1 MVVITRRKKSLSGLL
16 DVVDLKTSFFTYAGE
31 VKAVDGV
38 SFQVAPGEAVAIVGE
53 SGCGKSVTA
62 FSIMS
67 LLQYPGK
74 ITGGA
79 IHFKERDLTRV
90 SAATMRSTRG
100 NEIGMIFQDPLTSL
114 NPVLSI
120 KRQMTESLMLHKK
133 SSLGEA
139 TVQALE
145 LMKLVGIPAPE
156 TRLDQYPHQF
166 SGGMRQRVM
175 IAMAL
180 SCQPQLLI
188 ADEPTTA
195 LDVTIQAQILELLKD
210 LKQKLNTAIILIT
223 HDLGVVAGLCQK
235 VIVMY
240 AGKIVETGSLHDIYY
255 NPRHPYTWGL
265 LNSVPRLDENSKRK
279 LVPIWGQPPDL
290 LAPPAGCRFAPRCV
304 YAMPICGS
312 TPPPE
317 ALIAP
322 GHQAACWL
330 LDPRAPLVERP
341 LLQGKGG
348 SVA

>member
-1 MVVITRRKKSLSGLL
+1 LSGLL
-16 DVVDLKTSFFTYAGE
+16 NVVDLKTSFFTYAGE

-38 SFQVAPGEAVAIVGE
+38 SFQVNPGEAVAIVGE

-62 FSIMS
+62 FSIMG
-67 LLQYPGK
+67 LVQYPGK

-79 IHFKERDLTRV
+79 IHFKARDLTQV
-90 SAATMRSTRG
+90 SAAARRSIRG
-100 NEIGMIFQDPLTSL
+100 NEIGMIFQDPLTAL

-120 KRQMTESLMLHKK
+120 KRQMTEGLMLHKQM
-133 SSLGEA
+133 SLGAATEEA
-139 TVQALE
+139 LQ
-145 LMKLVGIPAPE
+145 LMRLVGIPAPE
-156 TRLDQYPHQF
+156 TRLGQYPHQF

-240 AGKIVETGSLHDIYY
+240 AGKIVEAGSLHDIYY

-265 LNSVPRLDENSKRK
+265 LNSAPRLDESSKRK

-290 LAPPAGCRFAPRCV
+290 LAPPVGCRFAPRCA
-304 YAMPICGS
+304 YAMSLCGS
-312 TPPPE
+312 NQPPE
-317 ALIAP
+317 TQIAS
-322 GHQAACWL
+322 GHLAACWL
-330 LDPRAPLVERP
+330 LDPRAPQVERP
-341 LLQGKGG
+341 LLQSRGA
-348 SVA
+348 VV

>member
-1 MVVITRRKKSLSGLL
+1 LSGLL

-31 VKAVDGV
+31 VKAVAGV

-62 FSIMS
+62 FSIMR

-79 IHFKERDLTRV
+79 IHFKERDLTQV
-90 SAATMRSTRG
+90 SEVTMRLIRG

-114 NPVLSI
+114 NPVLSV
-120 KRQMTESLMLHKK
+120 KRQITEGLMLHKK
-133 SSLGEA
+133 VSLGEA
-139 TVQALE
+139 TTRALK

-156 TRLDQYPHQF
+156 SRLDQYPHQF

-240 AGKIVETGSLHDIYY
+240 AGQIVEAGSLYDIYY

-265 LNSVPRLDENSKRK
+265 LNSAPRLDENSKQK

-290 LAPPAGCRFAPRCV
+290 LAPPAGCRFAPRCA
-304 YAMPICGS
+304 YAMSICGS
-312 TPPPE
+312 TPPPK
-317 ALIAP
+317 ALIAT
-322 GHQAACWL
+322 GHQVACWL
-330 LDPRAPLVERP
+330 LDPRAPQVDRP
-341 LLQGKGG
+341 LIHSRGT
-348 SVA
+348 VV